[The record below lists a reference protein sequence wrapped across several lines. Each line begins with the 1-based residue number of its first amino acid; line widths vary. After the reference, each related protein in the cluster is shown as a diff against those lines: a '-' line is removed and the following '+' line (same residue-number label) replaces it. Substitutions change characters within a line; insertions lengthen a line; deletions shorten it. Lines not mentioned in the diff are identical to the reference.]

1 MDIDTDMDTGTDT
14 DIAKDYVQFPC
25 CMSLSVFVSVFTFM
39 FMFVLWTGL
48 NFVMLI
54 SKDHFQDID
63 RNIQYTDTGMD

>member
-1 MDIDTDMDTGTDT
+1 
-14 DIAKDYVQFPC
+14 
-25 CMSLSVFVSVFTFM
+25 VSVFTFM